1 MSSKKQQMA
10 IRVASLYLK
19 RANIQGQ
26 VISPLTRDQKAA
38 FNNVT
43 KLFFV
48 PFLHSYS
55 DKQTHQSIQLM
66 TEGINKYPMLHK
78 DISEVYVEFHKITS
92 QVVQEIKA
100 SQVSGLQINPQYFKA
115 LTRVEE
121 LYNASLKLFSLSLTP
136 LKRMSADLN
145 SKKFHQCDATLA
157 ELQAIAENNTNLL
170 HRLLNVVQQL
180 KNMKPFV
187 DKPQPQQE
195 EPKKN
200 WFQRMFKLA
209 NGSLIQHLE
218 VRANDL
224 LQIWSED
231 FYFYFEDAVQLRN
244 ACIFYTQPER
254 LKEGTIELLDVFPN
268 QSHPKIHNQLQNLSI
283 AIDNIIPADN
293 RSWDMMVKE
302 IDRLFRLVKE
312 AIV

>member
-26 VISPLTRDQKAA
+26 VNSPLTKDQKTA
-38 FNNVT
+38 FNNVI

-48 PFLHSYS
+48 PFLQSYS
-55 DKQTHQSIQLM
+55 NKQTHESIQMM

-78 DISEVYVEFHKITS
+78 DINEVYVEFHKIVS
-92 QVVQEIKA
+92 KIVQEIKD
-100 SQVSGLQINPQYFKA
+100 SGLQINPQYFKA
-115 LTRVEE
+115 LSRVEE
-121 LYNASLKLFSLSLTP
+121 LYNESLKLFNLTLP
-136 LKRMSADLN
+136 YLKRMSADLN

-157 ELQAIAENNTNLL
+157 ELQAIAKNNIILL
-170 HRLLNVVQQL
+170 QRLLNVVQQL
-180 KNMKPFV
+180 KNIKPFV
-187 DKPQPQQE
+187 DKPQQQE

-254 LKEGTIELLDVFPN
+254 LKEGTHHLLDVFPK
-268 QSHPKIHNQLQNLSI
+268 QSHPKINHQLQNLSI

-302 IDRLFRLVKE
+302 IERLFRFVKE